1 MLVSEAIVRDY
12 TMLPLDDPRWQ
23 SYTGGYRTP
32 FDASALLRQL
42 FDRGASPELWDE
54 LWLQL
59 HHQGDVGTA
68 SFAAV
73 PWLLESARRSPELD
87 WNAFGLI
94 AVIELERLHYCGNRP
109 MPAELEESYA
119 KAIDRL
125 PEIVSAHAQK
135 EWRPIVMQHVMAC
148 IALARGQRL
157 LARAYLEMDR
167 EGAIKWLEEE
177 MGFGRREVRR
187 WAKE

>member
-1 MLVSEAIVRDY
+1 
-12 TMLPLDDPRWQ
+12 MLPLDDPRWQ

-125 PEIVSAHAQK
+125 PEMVQ
-135 EWRPIVMQHVMAC
+135 RPRSEGVAADRDAARHGLHCAC
-148 IALARGQRL
+148 PWPTTS
-157 LARAYLEMDR
+157 
-167 EGAIKWLEEE
+167 GAGLP
-177 MGFGRREVRR
+177 
-187 WAKE
+187 